1 MYFSTTFIV
10 SIMSL
15 ETVSYP
21 NEEQLSFQKSTK
33 KRLTPKRSFKFV
45 ADYDTAEEAKQF
57 MEEHGSYSVV
67 RTYNVK
73 SGIKEEYRC
82 NKVLLRGMACS
93 SAFYIIYSCTDL
105 SCSLYHTDSDHS
117 CQEINENPDNR
128 AHGIDQ
134 HTKTIIIICI
144 TDQHNHFHPHSI
156 TVCTNEKHDD
166 YAFVFHALQHG
177 IRLIGKLLPF
187 SCFNFL

>member
-73 SGIKEEYRC
+73 SGIRTEKRAIMIEKSEKFNTYFV
-82 NKVLLRGMACS
+82 KS
-93 SAFYIIYSCTDL
+93 TIYI
-105 SCSLYHTDSDHS
+105 
-117 CQEINENPDNR
+117 Q
-128 AHGIDQ
+128 
-134 HTKTIIIICI
+134 
-144 TDQHNHFHPHSI
+144 
-156 TVCTNEKHDD
+156 
-166 YAFVFHALQHG
+166 
-177 IRLIGKLLPF
+177 
-187 SCFNFL
+187 

>member
-1 MYFSTTFIV
+1 
-10 SIMSL
+10 MSL
-15 ETVSYP
+15 KTVSYP

-134 HTKTIIIICI
+134 HTKTIIEQIVSDKIFTSATQIQRRLEKMFSIIIFILFQLLCVRTRSMTI
-144 TDQHNHFHPHSI
+144 MHSFFMH
-156 TVCTNEKHDD
+156 CSMEFD
-166 YAFVFHALQHG
+166 
-177 IRLIGKLLPF
+177 
-187 SCFNFL
+187 